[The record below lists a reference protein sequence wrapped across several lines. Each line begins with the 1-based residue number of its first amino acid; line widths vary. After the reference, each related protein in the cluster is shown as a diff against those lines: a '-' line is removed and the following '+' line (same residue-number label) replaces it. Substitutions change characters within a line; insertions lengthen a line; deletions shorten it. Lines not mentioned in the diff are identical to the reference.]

1 MSYSVNT
8 NAGALVALQNLSM
21 TQAAL
26 QKTQNIISTG
36 KTVNTAQDNGAVWSI
51 ANTMSGR
58 ISALDSVTQS
68 LNRATSTAD
77 VAMSAGQQVS
87 DLLTQLK
94 SKALAASDTS
104 LDATSRASMNQ
115 DFKSLLGQ
123 ITTIINNASF
133 NGTNILNSTATN
145 IYALASDTGTKL
157 TVQAQ
162 NLSLGGTILTIA
174 AAASFATAAAASAY
188 VTTLNTDI
196 TNLNSALATIG
207 TGATAVANQLKFV
220 QGLQSTLQTGVSN
233 LVDADMASESA
244 QLQALQT
251 KQQLGI
257 QALSIANQSPQII
270 LSLFK

>member
-1 MSYSVNT
+1 MTYSVNS
-8 NAGALVALQNLSM
+8 NEGALVALQNLSM
-21 TQAAL
+21 TQSQL

-36 KTVNTAQDNGAVWSI
+36 KTVGTPQDNGAIWSI
-51 ANTMSGR
+51 ANTMTGR
-58 ISALDSVTQS
+58 VNSLDAVSQS
-68 LNRATSTAD
+68 LNRATSAAN

-115 DFKSLLGQ
+115 DFKSLLSQ
-123 ITTIINNASF
+123 ITAIINNASF
-133 NGTNILNSTATN
+133 NGTNILNSTGTN
-145 IYALASDTGTKL
+145 IYALASDTGTKI

-196 TNLNSALATIG
+196 TNLNSALSTIG
-207 TGATAVANQLKFV
+207 TNTNALADQLKFV
-220 QGLQSTLQTGVSN
+220 QGLQSTLQTGISN
-233 LVDADMASESA
+233 LVDADMAAESA

-257 QALSIANQSPQII
+257 QSLSIANQSTTAL
-270 LSLFK
+270 LSLFR